1 MPLKIKFIIFAIFI
15 STVFGS
21 SFYMHG
27 QLERTVSENL
37 NKVQADY
44 YPALEIAITN
54 NNLLLQFDQ
63 HIQTAV
69 MLAEEE
75 YIESAI
81 DIINH
86 IDRNLKQL
94 AQISKLHKSEAKQ
107 LNDALLELGE
117 NSTNT
122 ALLFID
128 GETDVAEL
136 SKLAQANT
144 ASFNTLVSNSKDIK
158 SKLEAEFEQIIANT
172 LEEARIAKQ
181 DFLVFNIVSLIILMF
196 AGLYAWRS
204 SSKMS
209 RNLNR
214 VSSSL
219 QRFAEGDGDLSV
231 RIDYH
236 GKDELAELV
245 TWFNLFVERLQ
256 GSMQDTAKNIDKLA
270 KITEQ
275 LHANSQRNLTC
286 SQKQSQDVT
295 DTSSTI
301 GEMLIAISS
310 ITDNAI
316 SASQTT
322 VEANQNAL
330 EGNTIIAT
338 TIESITNLASDVE
351 NSADVVSQLL
361 TFTAKVSGAINIIS
375 EIADQTNLLALNAA
389 IEAARAGEQGR
400 GFAVV
405 ADEVRNLAS
414 RTQTSTADI
423 KNILDDL
430 NKISNTASTA
440 MNRGVEQANKSVTE
454 SYNAVEALANI
465 TAKVSIINE
474 LNEHIAAAAE
484 QQRSAS
490 NVIEVSIGS
499 IADNAS
505 DVKDN
510 ADELDQI
517 STQIQQLSQQF
528 QHLTQQFRL

>member
-1 MPLKIKFIIFAIFI
+1 MPLKIKFIIFATFIFAL
-15 STVFGS
+15 FGT

-44 YPALEIAITN
+44 YPSLELAITN

-69 MLAEEE
+69 ILAEEE
-75 YIESAI
+75 YIESAQEI
-81 DIINH
+81 VNH

-94 AQISKLHKSEAKQ
+94 TLISKSHKKETQS
-107 LNDALLELGE
+107 LNTKLLTHGK
-117 NSTNT
+117 SATDV
-122 ALLFID
+122 AYSFIEGD
-128 GETDVAEL
+128 KSVAEL
-136 SKLAQANT
+136 SILAQTNAKNLT
-144 ASFNTLVSNSKDIK
+144 ALVSHFQEIK
-158 SKLEAEFEQIIANT
+158 NQLEVEFEQTISTT
-172 LEEARIAKQ
+172 LEETHIAKQ
-181 DFLVFNIVSLIILMF
+181 KFLWFNILSLLILML

-204 SSKMS
+204 SSTMS

-214 VSSSL
+214 VSASL
-219 QRFAEGDGDLSV
+219 RGFAEGDGDLSV
-231 RIDYH
+231 RIDYQ

-256 GSMQDTAKNIDKLA
+256 GSMQDTANNINKLA
-270 KITEQ
+270 QITDQ
-275 LHANSQRNLTC
+275 LNQNSQRNLIC

-295 DTSSTI
+295 ETSSTVS
-301 GEMLIAISS
+301 EMLIAISS

-316 SASQTT
+316 SASQAT
-322 VEANQNAL
+322 VSANQNAID
-330 EGNTIIAT
+330 GNTIIET
-338 TIESITNLASDVE
+338 TIESIGVLASDVE
-351 NSADVVSQLL
+351 NSAEVVGQLL
-361 TFTAKVSGAINIIS
+361 TFTAKVGGAINIIG
-375 EIADQTNLLALNAA
+375 EIAEQTNLLALNAA

-414 RTQTSTADI
+414 RTQASTADI

-430 NKISNTASTA
+430 NKISRTASTA
-440 MNRGVEQANKSVTE
+440 MNRGVAQANKSVKE

-465 TAKVSIINE
+465 TTKVSAINE
-474 LNEHIAAAAE
+474 INERIAAAAE

-490 NVIEVSIGS
+490 HLIEASIGS

-505 DVKDN
+505 DVKSN

-517 STQIQQLSQQF
+517 SVQVQQLNKQF
-528 QHLTQQFRL
+528 HHLTQQFRL